1 MGKPK
6 HIHMTKV
13 LVIGAGKIGGAIG
26 KTIQKSGASVDW
38 WDIDQTKIS
47 GTQTLEERVVGAEV
61 VFLCIHSWVIRQT
74 LERIKPHLEPHA
86 ILVSV
91 AKGFEEKTMKT
102 ADQIVADV
110 VPDHLFAF
118 FGGPMVSAEI
128 DAGKYAFGAIA
139 SESIETYRTIVS
151 LFEGSKILL
160 QHINDVYGT
169 VLAGVLKNVYAMGL
183 GMLDEQ
189 GMGSNA
195 RGWYAT
201 KAIEEMGKEI
211 VALGG
216 KNETAYTLAGMGDF
230 IATGMSEDS
239 RHRGEGRR
247 IARGETPMQCEG
259 VVSTPTVVKLLG
271 DISSYPLLH
280 TIHHILQG
288 KHELLSEIV
297 K

>member
-1 MGKPK
+1 MK
-6 HIHMTKV
+6 KV
-13 LVIGAGKIGGAIG
+13 LVIGAGKIGSAIG
-26 KTIQKSGASVDW
+26 GIIHTVGHSVDW
-38 WDIDQTKIS
+38 WDIDQSKIK
-47 GTQTLEERVVGAEV
+47 GTETLEERVATADV
-61 VFLCIHSWVIRQT
+61 VFLCVHSWVIRET
-74 LERIKPHLEPHA
+74 LERVKTHLKDEV

-91 AKGFEEKTMKT
+91 AKGFEKDTMKT
-102 ADQIVADV
+102 ADQIVEDV
-110 VPDHLFAF
+110 LPHHAFAF
-118 FGGPMVSAEI
+118 FGGPMVAPEIAE
-128 DAGKYAFGAIA
+128 GKYAFGAIA
-139 SESIETYRTIVS
+139 SKSPEVYAVIVS
-151 LFEGSKILL
+151 LFEGSRVLL
-160 QHINDVYGT
+160 NYIDDVHGT

-201 KAIEEMGKEI
+201 KVVEEMGREI
-211 VALGG
+211 AALGG
-216 KNETAYTLAGMGDF
+216 KKETAYTLAGMGDF

-247 IARGETPMQCEG
+247 IAKGETPTQCEG
-259 VVSTPTVVKLLG
+259 VVSTPTVVQLLG